1 MSTPR
6 MLSFLRSALIC
17 RTAAAPDF
25 TRWRFA
31 ATKRTTGRP
40 RRVSKTSSPAS
51 NVEAADGVAKRIHD
65 AARSLIFQPLLGRKG
80 QRPGTREL
88 VVGNTPFTLIYRVHR
103 TVIRIGRVLHQS
115 RRYP

>member
-1 MSTPR
+1 MSGKSGQRRLEWSPR
-6 MLSFLRSALIC
+6 ADRDYFDAWAYI
-17 RTAAAPDF
+17 AQD
-25 TRWRFA
+25 
-31 ATKRTTGRP
+31 
-40 RRVSKTSSPAS
+40 

-88 VVGNTPFTLIYRVHR
+88 VVGNTPFTLIYRAHR

>member
-1 MSTPR
+1 LSRKSGQRRLEWSPR
-6 MLSFLRSALIC
+6 ADRDYFDAWAYI
-17 RTAAAPDF
+17 AQD
-25 TRWRFA
+25 
-31 ATKRTTGRP
+31 
-40 RRVSKTSSPAS
+40 

-88 VVGNTPFTLIYRVHR
+88 VVGNTPFTLIYRAHR

>member
-1 MSTPR
+1 MSRKSGQRRLEWSPR
-6 MLSFLRSALIC
+6 ADRDYFDAWAYI
-17 RTAAAPDF
+17 AQD
-25 TRWRFA
+25 
-31 ATKRTTGRP
+31 
-40 RRVSKTSSPAS
+40 

-88 VVGNTPFTLIYRVHR
+88 VVSNTPFTIIYRAYK
-103 TVIRIGRVLHQS
+103 TVIRIGRILHQA